1 MNNFKIEVKEILKR
15 DVLVKAKTEEQALK
29 IIENIL
35 LKSNI
40 LDLNAK
46 DLKAVEVKILEK
58 NGEKIDSGDL
68 EFEDEFK
75 ICCPSKH

>member
-1 MNNFKIEVKEILKR
+1 MNQFKIEVKEILKR

-46 DLKAVEVKILEK
+46 DLQAVEVKILEK
-58 NGEKIDSGDL
+58 NGEKTDNDNFD
-68 EFEDEFK
+68 FEDEFQNLM
-75 ICCPSKH
+75 S

>member
-15 DVLVKAKTEEQALK
+15 DVIVKAKTEERALK

-40 LDLNAK
+40 LDLNTK
-46 DLKAVEVKILEK
+46 DLQAVEVKILEK
-58 NGEKIDSGDL
+58 NGEKIDNDNL
-68 EFEDEFK
+68 DFEDEFQNLM
-75 ICCPSKH
+75 S

>member
-1 MNNFKIEVKEILKR
+1 MNKFKIEVKEILKR

-46 DLKAVEVKILEK
+46 DLQAVEVKILEK
-58 NGEKIDSGDL
+58 NGEKIDSGNLD
-68 EFEDEFK
+68 FEDEFQ
-75 ICCPSKH
+75 SLLS

>member
-15 DVLVKAKTEEQALK
+15 DVFLKAKTEEQALK

-46 DLKAVEVKILEK
+46 DLQAVEVKILEK
-58 NGEKIDSGDL
+58 NGEIIGSDNLD
-68 EFEDEFK
+68 FEDEFQ
-75 ICCPSKH
+75 SLLS

>member
-1 MNNFKIEVKEILKR
+1 MKNFKIEVKEILKR

-46 DLKAVEVKILEK
+46 DLQAVEVKILEK
-58 NGEKIDSGDL
+58 NGEKIDSDNL
-68 EFEDEFK
+68 NLEDEFQ
-75 ICCPSKH
+75 SLLS